1 MTVAL
6 PARAGK
12 ASGAKIRYPIDMMYS
27 ANSMTRM
34 LHNIERIGALNSAA
48 DSSRKMPLNT
58 GNIGGSIKDTSEM
71 SGD

>member
-1 MTVAL
+1 
-6 PARAGK
+6 
-12 ASGAKIRYPIDMMYS
+12 
-27 ANSMTRM
+27 MTRM
-34 LHNIERIGALNSAA
+34 LHNIERLGALNSAA